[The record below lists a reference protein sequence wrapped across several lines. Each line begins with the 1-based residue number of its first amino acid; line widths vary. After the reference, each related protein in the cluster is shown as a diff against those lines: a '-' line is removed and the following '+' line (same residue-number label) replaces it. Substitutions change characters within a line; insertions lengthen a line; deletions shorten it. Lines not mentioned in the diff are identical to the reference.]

1 MDGWPSIKYWFDSG
15 GGGGGG
21 GGGASVIFV
30 STAIIH
36 HDLILPRKTVLVFL
50 STLGLP
56 YCKFQISHFSTKK
69 ENF

>member
-1 MDGWPSIKYWFDSG
+1 MDGHQLNTGLIVVS
-15 GGGGGG
+15 GGG
-21 GGGASVIFV
+21 GGGASVFFV
-30 STAIIH
+30 STAIH
-36 HDLILPRKTVLVFL
+36 HDLIVPRKTVLVFL